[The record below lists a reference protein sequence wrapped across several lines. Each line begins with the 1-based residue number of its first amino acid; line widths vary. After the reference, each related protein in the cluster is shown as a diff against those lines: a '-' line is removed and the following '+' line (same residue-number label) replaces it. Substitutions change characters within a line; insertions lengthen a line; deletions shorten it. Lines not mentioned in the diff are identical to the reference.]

1 MVQPKVLHLASLSL
15 GKQHLSVNPEAT
27 EEFVV
32 LKKNELD
39 LPAAKSRSVLIFIIY
54 SFYTLGPFLLVKAPL
69 VNYQKY

>member
-1 MVQPKVLHLASLSL
+1 MVQPKVLHLSSLSL

-54 SFYTLGPFLLVKAPL
+54 SFYTLGPFLLVKDPL